1 MPRITHVL
9 DTSTLIVFLR
19 EETGHERFVELLRR
33 DENYFAMHIV
43 NLEELYYVFWRS
55 DGENK
60 ADEAWSKTTEMPI
73 RIINSPNESFVKR
86 VGRWKAT
93 QRISYAD
100 AFALATAEEHGV
112 SLVTADHREFDSI
125 ERAGRLKFYWLR

>member
-9 DTSTLIVFLR
+9 DASALIVFLR
-19 EETGHERFVELLRR
+19 EETGYERFVELLKQ
-33 DENYFAMHIV
+33 DESYFAMHIV
-43 NLEELYYVFWRS
+43 NIGELYYVFWRS

-60 ADEAWSKTTEMPI
+60 AEETWSKTTEMPI
-73 RIINSPNESFVKR
+73 RIVNSLNESFVKR
-86 VGRWKAT
+86 VGRWKVT

-112 SLVTADHREFDSI
+112 SLVTTNHREFDPI
-125 ERAGRLKFYWLR
+125 ERAGLLKFYWLK